1 MIMNATISPSAYHTR
16 DLRKGRF
23 SEPDRTYLITTVVHN
38 RRPLFA
44 EWPIGRLLVD
54 ELHAAENFGLVQSL
68 AWVVMPD
75 HLHWLVTL
83 RSGNLPALVQRIKGR
98 SAISINRSLGSQGKI
113 WQKGF
118 HDHAL
123 RKDEDLQMV
132 ARYIVAN
139 PLRADL
145 VERIGDYPLWDAIWL

>member
-1 MIMNATISPSAYHTR
+1 VNTTSYPPNTHGR
-16 DLRKGRF
+16 DLRKGRYSDF
-23 SEPDRTYLITTVVHN
+23 GHTYLLTTIINH
-38 RRPLFA
+38 RRPVFA
-44 EWPIGRLLVD
+44 KWQIGRLLVS
-54 ELHAAENFGLVQSL
+54 ELRAADDAGLTQSL

-83 RSGNLPALVQRIKGR
+83 QAGELSSLMQGIKGR
-98 SAISINRSLGSQGKI
+98 SAISINRALGMHGQL

-123 RKDEDLQMV
+123 RKEDDLQTT

-139 PLRADL
+139 PLRAGL
-145 VERIGDYPLWDAIWL
+145 VEKIGDYPLWDAIWLR

>member
-1 MIMNATISPSAYHTR
+1 MKIATSYPDRHSR

-23 SEPDRTYLITTVVHN
+23 SEPGRTYLITTVIEG
-38 RRPLFA
+38 RRPLFSD
-44 EWPIGRLLVD
+44 WKIGRFLVD
-54 ELHAAENFGLVQSL
+54 ELRASEKNGLAQSL

-83 RSGNLPALVQRIKGR
+83 QSGGLPSLMRRIKGR
-98 SAISINRSLGSQGKI
+98 SAMSINRALRSQGNI
-113 WQKGF
+113 WQKSF
-118 HDHAL
+118 YDHAL
-123 RKDEDLQMV
+123 RKDEDVQTV

-139 PLRADL
+139 PLRAGL

>member
-1 MIMNATISPSAYHTR
+1 MSESISQITKHTR

-23 SEPDRTYLITTVVHN
+23 SEHGRTYLITSVVQKRHPIFSDW
-38 RRPLFA
+38 R
-44 EWPIGRLLVD
+44 IGRLLVD
-54 ELHAAENFGLVQSL
+54 ELRTTEKTGLVQSL

-83 RSGNLPALVQRIKGR
+83 QSGDLPTLMRCIKGR
-98 SAISINRSLGSQGKI
+98 SAISINRALCSQGQL

-118 HDHAL
+118 YDHAL
-123 RKDEDLQMV
+123 REDEDLQTV

-139 PLRADL
+139 PLRAGL
-145 VERIGDYPLWDAIWL
+145 AEKIGDYPLWDAVWL

>member
-1 MIMNATISPSAYHTR
+1 MKDETSPADRHAR

-23 SEPDRTYLITTVVHN
+23 SETGRTYLITTVVQH
-38 RRPLFA
+38 RRPIFA
-44 EWPIGRLLVD
+44 DWQIGRLLID
-54 ELHAAENFGLVQSL
+54 ELRALEKNGVVQSL

-83 RSGNLPALVQRIKGR
+83 QSGDLPTLMRRVKGH
-98 SAISINRSLGSQGKI
+98 SAISINRALCSQGQL

-123 RKDEDLQMV
+123 REDEDLQTI

-139 PLRADL
+139 PLRAGL
-145 VERIGDYPLWDAIWL
+145 VEKIGDYPLWDAIWL

>member
-1 MIMNATISPSAYHTR
+1 
-16 DLRKGRF
+16 LRKGRF
-23 SEPDRTYLITTVVHN
+23 SETGRTYLITTVVQN
-38 RRPLFA
+38 RSPIFA
-44 EWPIGRLLVD
+44 GWQIGRLLID
-54 ELHAAENFGLVQSL
+54 ELRASEKNGVVQSL

-83 RSGNLPALVQRIKGR
+83 QSGDLPTLMRRVKGH
-98 SAISINRSLGSQGKI
+98 SAISINRALRGQGQL

-123 RKDEDLQMV
+123 RKDEDVQTV

-139 PLRADL
+139 PLRAGL

>member
-1 MIMNATISPSAYHTR
+1 MNNTTSNSNQHARY
-16 DLRKGRF
+16 LRKGRF
-23 SEPDRTYLITTVVHN
+23 SEANRSYLLTTIVHE
-38 RRPLFA
+38 RKPLFA
-44 EWPIGRLLVD
+44 EWKIARLLVT
-54 ELHAAENFGLVQSL
+54 ELRIAEEYGKVDSL

-83 RSGNLPALVQRIKGR
+83 KSGNLPTLMQRIKGR
-98 SAISINRSLGSQGKI
+98 SAISINRALRSQGQI

-123 RKDEDLQMV
+123 RKDEDLQSV

-139 PLRADL
+139 PLRAGL
-145 VERIGDYPLWDAIWL
+145 VERVGDYPLWDAIWL

>member
-1 MIMNATISPSAYHTR
+1 MKGTTSHRDQHTC

-23 SEPDRTYLITTVVHN
+23 SEHGRTYLITTVVQN
-38 RRPLFA
+38 RRTIFA
-44 EWPIGRLLVD
+44 DWTIGRLLVS
-54 ELHAAENFGLVQSL
+54 ELRSAEESDLVQSL

-75 HLHWLVTL
+75 HLHWLGTL
-83 RSGNLPALVQRIKGR
+83 QSGNLPALMQRVKGH
-98 SAISINRSLGSQGKI
+98 SAISINRALCSQGQI

-123 RKDEDLQMV
+123 RNEEDLQTV
-132 ARYIVAN
+132 ARYVVAN
-139 PLRADL
+139 PLRAGL

>member
-1 MIMNATISPSAYHTR
+1 MNTASSPANKHAR
-16 DLRKGRF
+16 DLRKGRH
-23 SEPDRTYLITTVVHN
+23 SEPGYTYLLTAIIHN
-38 RRPLFA
+38 RRPVFA
-44 EWPIGRLLVD
+44 EWQIGRLLVA
-54 ELHAAENFGLVQSL
+54 EMRAAEACGLVQSL

-83 RSGNLPALVQRIKGR
+83 QSGELPALVQGIKGR
-98 SAISINRSLGSQGKI
+98 SAITVNRALGIQGQL

-123 RKDEDLQMV
+123 RKDEDLQVV

-139 PLRADL
+139 PLRAGL
-145 VERIGDYPLWDAIWL
+145 VKQIGDYPLWDAIWLK

>member
-1 MIMNATISPSAYHTR
+1 MSDSISQKSKHTC

-23 SEPDRTYLITTVVHN
+23 SEHGRTYLITAVVQD
-38 RRPLFA
+38 RCPIFA
-44 EWPIGRLLVD
+44 DWKIGRLLVD
-54 ELHAAENFGLVQSL
+54 ELRASEKSGVAQSL

-83 RSGNLPALVQRIKGR
+83 HSGNLPALMQRIKGH
-98 SAISINRSLGSQGKI
+98 SAISINRALCSQGRL

-123 RKDEDLQMV
+123 RKDEDVQTV

-139 PLRADL
+139 PLRAGL
-145 VERIGDYPLWDAIWL
+145 VERIGDYSLWDAIWL

>member
-1 MIMNATISPSAYHTR
+1 MSEAISQIHKHTR

-23 SEPDRTYLITTVVHN
+23 SEHGRTYMITTVVQD
-38 RRPLFA
+38 RRPIFA
-44 EWPIGRLLVD
+44 DWQIGRLLVA
-54 ELHAAENFGLVQSL
+54 ELQASEKIGLAQSL

-83 RSGNLPALVQRIKGR
+83 QSGDLPTLIRRVKGH
-98 SAISINRSLGSQGKI
+98 SAISINRALGSRGQI

-123 RKDEDLQMV
+123 RKDEDVQTV

-139 PLRADL
+139 PLRAGL
-145 VERIGDYPLWDAIWL
+145 VEQIGDYPLWNAVWL